1 MIWSSRARN
10 KSCSPPSRCSRGRIR
25 SSAPASA
32 EHRIRAFDSR
42 ESQFPF
48 CQELTPTAAIPGKF
62 QRRNSPTSTRQTAPS
77 RVFHSRLE
85 KREQRLAAQ
94 TRRLGAVLTSFPGQR
109 LRPVCLAGG
118 NVAASHS
125 GGNDGAE

>member
-62 QRRNSPTSTRQTAPS
+62 QRRNSPTSTRQTALS
-77 RVFHSRLE
+77 RVFHSRLFQNHYVA
-85 KREQRLAAQ
+85 KN
-94 TRRLGAVLTSFPGQR
+94 
-109 LRPVCLAGG
+109 GG
-118 NVAASHS
+118 RSEIRFVTD
-125 GGNDGAE
+125 GGL